1 MNILPAP
8 SSAFTMSRAWTIE
21 GCAREYGKLTGR
33 DAADDGRLPY
43 LEGVYGW
50 RMERLQYDATHQLR
64 TVLKTAR
71 PMRGRDEEREAKR
84 YAQYKR
90 AELVF
95 VLHAELHDDY
105 ERGRSML
112 AQIASAPLQLTTADY
127 QKVVD
132 GFESGRKKIP
142 NATDIPVFSFVL
154 GAIARWQWK
163 GWGAP
168 TPLQLAVLAG
178 ATGFEEYF
186 RCNATRE
193 RWKSRISKYRNRSV
207 PREVLLRAAADAE
220 LDGTGCFVLAPA
232 PKVSAI
238 PGVRIELPLD
248 ETR

>member
-1 MNILPAP
+1 
-8 SSAFTMSRAWTIE
+8 MSRAWTIE
-21 GCAREYGKLTGR
+21 GCAREYTKLTGR

-43 LEGVYGW
+43 LEGVYAW

-71 PMRGRDEEREAKR
+71 PMRCRDEEREAKR

-142 NATDIPVFSFVL
+142 NATDVPVISFVL
-154 GAIARWQWK
+154 GAMARWQWK

-186 RCNATRE
+186 RCKATRE
-193 RWKSRISKYRNRSV
+193 RWKSRISKYRNRSM

-232 PKVSAI
+232 PKISAI